1 MKTPPGTVMLRG
13 AAFFALWFVLI
24 PSGKPAD
31 LAFGLVAAGAA
42 TWASLVL
49 LPAAAGHLRLGAMLA
64 YLPRFLWKSVLA
76 GFDIARRALD
86 PRLPLNPGFVTC
98 PTKLPPGRAR
108 NEFASI
114 TSLMPG
120 SVPADDG
127 PGMIVFHCLDIAQ
140 PVPEQMAAEERALA
154 RVLIAGERHA

>member
-1 MKTPPGTVMLRG
+1 MRTPLATLALRG
-13 AAFFALWFVLI
+13 AAFYALWFVLM

-31 LAFGLVAAGAA
+31 LVVGGVAAIAA

-49 LPAAAGHLRLGAMLA
+49 LPAASGQIRPGAMLA

-140 PVPEQMAAEERALA
+140 PVAEQAAAEERALA
-154 RVLIAGERHA
+154 RVLVTGVRHA

>member
-1 MKTPPGTVMLRG
+1 MFHRRL
-13 AAFFALWFVLI
+13 
-24 PSGKPAD
+24 PA
-31 LAFGLVAAGAA
+31 AAGLLVLGLGLAGPAA
-42 TWASLVL
+42 ARDSFIIVQSTTSTENSGLFGAL

-140 PVPEQMAAEERALA
+140 PVAEQMAAEERTLA
-154 RVLIAGERHA
+154 RVLVAGERHA